1 MIELK
6 FIIFQGSKF
15 NVYGF
20 KRDCRLINLLSL
32 CNRNMKLNR
41 AFSQVTLHDINPAFA
56 DRNNNS
62 FHILIANAKKI
73 TWVGNCFMY

>member
-1 MIELK
+1 
-6 FIIFQGSKF
+6 
-15 NVYGF
+15 
-20 KRDCRLINLLSL
+20 
-32 CNRNMKLNR
+32 MKLNR
-41 AFSQVTLHDINPAFA
+41 AFSQVTLHDINPSFA